1 MQEVMQ
7 QPEDPDS
14 LSRKAGKDLYGT
26 AVGMLRRVEL
36 WRLGNAWG
44 FEFPNGASKDFM
56 LPFFMQLESE
66 GKNPFQPPNGKTL
79 DEIARTR
86 EVSHKGKSVAENDS
100 RERALEA
107 EGKPMLDKVVEPI
120 TPSPDVIQPREKTE
134 FEVSLEKAP
143 MQKVRALCKLRDIP
157 YSTKDKKVV
166 LIDRIME
173 NIGGSFVKD
182 TTRGR

>member
-1 MQEVMQ
+1 MPEVMQ
-7 QPEDPDS
+7 QPEDPEQ
-14 LSRKAGKDLYGT
+14 LSRKAGKDIYGT
-26 AVGMLRRVEL
+26 SVGMLRRSEL

-44 FEFPNGASKDFM
+44 MEFPIGASKDFM

-66 GKNPFQPPNGKTL
+66 GKNPFQPPNGKTV

-86 EVSHKGKSVAENDS
+86 EVIHSGKSKAENDAK
-100 RERALEA
+100 ERAEMA
-107 EGKPMLDKVVEPI
+107 TGQAPAPI
-120 TPSPDVIQPREKTE
+120 TPSPDAILPREKTE
-134 FEVSLEKAP
+134 FEVSLEKAT

-157 YSTKDKKVV
+157 YSTKDKKTV
-166 LIDRIME
+166 LIERIME